1 MVSLGKGFYEFSFA
15 SAKDLR
21 SVWSLGSWNVQ
32 PGILRLMQWSNDF
45 KPNSQ
50 KISHSRC
57 WIRPYDLPQEYWRP
71 RILFEIAGGNIHA
84 VVPTLFHIHFVC
96 VKKVDWHLVI

>member
-15 SAKDLR
+15 SVEDLR
-21 SVWSLGSWNVQ
+21 NVWSLGSWNVQ

-50 KISHSRC
+50 KISHSQC
-57 WIRPYDLPQEYWRP
+57 WIRLYDLPQEYWRP
-71 RILFEIAGGNIHA
+71 RILFETDGGNIHT
-84 VVPTLFHIHFVC
+84 VIPTLFHIHFVC
-96 VKKVDWHLVI
+96 